1 MAREAGAG
9 RGPGPRAARE
19 AGDARAP
26 RPEPPAPPRPALPAA
41 GPAHQA
47 RSGPNGHAASAATK
61 PYLQVKHLNRQRHLP
76 PPAPR
81 RRSLP
86 GRRVRQ
92 FRVRAWGG
100 VLSLLKGPPRSQ
112 AGAQR
117 PGRGD
122 RMSRARRVLCRACLA
137 LAAVLAVLLLL
148 PLPLPLPLP
157 RAPAPDPDRV
167 PTRSLTL
174 EGDRLQPDD
183 VFIAVK
189 TTRKNH
195 GPRLRLLLR
204 TWISRAP
211 RQVRVPSP
219 AAQGPGFQAGAPGP
233 RALHRLPDPL
243 TAFSPTDVHFHRW
256 RRP

>member
-1 MAREAGAG
+1 MDPSTCPSHQESPATWDSYQGGILHHIVDIRCVLRIFLRIDINLHGFH
-9 RGPGPRAARE
+9 GP
-19 AGDARAP
+19 
-26 RPEPPAPPRPALPAA
+26 
-41 GPAHQA
+41 
-47 RSGPNGHAASAATK
+47 
-61 PYLQVKHLNRQRHLP
+61 LQVKHLNRQRHLP